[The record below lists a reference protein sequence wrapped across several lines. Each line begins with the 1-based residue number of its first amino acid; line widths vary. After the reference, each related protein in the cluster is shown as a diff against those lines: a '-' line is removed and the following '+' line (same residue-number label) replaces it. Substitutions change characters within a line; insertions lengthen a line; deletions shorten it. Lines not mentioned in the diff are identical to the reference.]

1 MDFEEIRRV
10 TITALFSDEVLLE
23 QLVLKGGNALSLV
36 HGLSERT
43 SLDLD
48 FSMDADFADVEDARR
63 RIFYA
68 VKDRFDAIG
77 YVVFDE
83 ILEAKPRLGAV
94 DEKPCWVATNC
105 VSN

>member
-1 MDFEEIRRV
+1 M
-10 TITALFSDEVLLE
+10 
-23 QLVLKGGNALSLV
+23 LKGGNALSLV

-68 VKDRFDAIG
+68 VKD
-77 YVVFDE
+77 
-83 ILEAKPRLGAV
+83 LE
-94 DEKPCWVATNC
+94 
-105 VSN
+105 VSCLLVGIHTTRIYRTR